1 MLCPKDGVCNNP
13 CMVSVVNIALM
24 DALSYISSINLN
36 AVTQIP
42 SLKSTFAFDHIL
54 KSFQSKLVCGLASL
68 GLPSRR
74 LVSRGLNLAS
84 AYQN

>member
-1 MLCPKDGVCNNP
+1 
-13 CMVSVVNIALM
+13 MVSVVNIALT
-24 DALSYISSINLN
+24 DALCCISSINLN
-36 AVTQIP
+36 AVTQI
-42 SLKSTFAFDHIL
+42 SGLKSTFAFDHIL
-54 KSFQSKLVCGLASL
+54 KSFQSKLVGGLASL